1 MKWCLVTLKPK
12 EKHRDIFLPLL
23 RCLLYICKNVCSWLH
38 VYSACMLNIDKRTK
52 KYYKQLEF
60 LSSFQVEK
68 KEQENLGNTFENYR

>member
-12 EKHRDIFLPLL
+12 EKHRDIFLPLS

-52 KYYKQLEF
+52 KILQAIRI
-60 LSSFQVEK
+60 SFKFSGRKK
-68 KEQENLGNTFENYR
+68 KEQETLGNTFEN